1 MGQGPGIENGDEGTL
16 LLTLG
21 DPNGLGPELVCL
33 LGDALCRGSEK
44 ILLLGAEEA
53 LRWHCRRL
61 GRSPFWTRLQDTD
74 RLASLPSGVSLIPP
88 EGSESFALRPGQ
100 VAAQAGKI
108 ALESLSLACR
118 LLRRRPGTALVTCP
132 VNKSA
137 IVRAGYDFTGHTE
150 FLAREFGLD
159 PEEVCMHLAGERL
172 RVSLATTHHPLRRVP
187 DLLRREKIERC
198 LRHTWQ
204 LAASLGYGE
213 APIGV
218 CGLNPHAGESGW
230 LGEEEERIIAPAVER
245 VNREGVAAKGPIA
258 ADTLFYRA
266 LQGEFSAV
274 LAMYHDQGLG
284 PLKMIHFEQAVNVT
298 LGLPIVR
305 TSVGHGTGFDL
316 VGKGEASTL
325 SLSRALDTA
334 RRLRSQF
341 VT

>member
-1 MGQGPGIENGDEGTL
+1 MDNEDEGTL

-44 ILLLGAEEA
+44 ILLIGAEQA
-53 LRWHCRRL
+53 LWWHCRRL
-61 GRSPFWTRLQDTD
+61 DRSAFWTTLQEMERLD
-74 RLASLPSGVSLIPP
+74 SLPSGVFLLPP
-88 EGSESFALRPGQ
+88 EGSENFAPRPGQ
-100 VAAQAGKI
+100 VSAQAGKV
-108 ALESLSLACR
+108 ALASLSLACG
-118 LLRRRPGTALVTCP
+118 LLRRMDGAALVTCP

-150 FLAREFGLD
+150 FLARELGLD

-198 LRHTWQ
+198 LRLTWQ
-204 LAASLGYGE
+204 LAASLDYGE

-230 LGEEEERIIAPAVER
+230 LGDEEERIIAPAVER
-245 VNREGVAAKGPIA
+245 AIREGVPAKGPIA
-258 ADTLFYRA
+258 ADTLFHRA

-284 PLKMIHFEQAVNVT
+284 PLKMIHFEEAVNVT

-305 TSVGHGTGFDL
+305 TSVGHGTGFDR
-316 VGKGEASTL
+316 VGKGGASTL
-325 SLSRALDTA
+325 SLFRALDAA
-334 RRLRSQF
+334 RRLRSQAA
-341 VT
+341 